1 MTTEE
6 FLFIDF
12 PAIMVAVLCA
22 ISCGLLGNFLVLRRQ
37 ALIGDAISHVALPGI
52 VVGFL
57 LTGTISTAP
66 LMLGAMSAAVIA
78 VILIE
83 IIRRVGRVEISAAI
97 GVVFTIMFAGGIV
110 LLEQTGA
117 SNAHIDTE
125 HALYGNLESTLWFGI
140 KTWRDLLTWD
150 GLQAIPRQLA
160 TLAATTTV
168 ILVLILLFFK
178 ELKVVSFDTGL
189 AATLGIPVR
198 TISTMLIVI
207 VAMAAVA
214 AFEAV
219 GSILVIAMFICPA
232 ATARMITDNLAR
244 QLWLSVGVAVT
255 AGVGGYFLAAFGPQA
270 WNDSNS
276 LSAAGMIVV
285 VAGMLQCVAMVA
297 APKYGA
303 LARSLRM
310 RKRQLDLAR

>member
-6 FLFIDF
+6 FLSIDL

-57 LTGTISTAP
+57 VTGTIATAP
-66 LMLGAMSAAVIA
+66 LMLGAMSAAIIA

-83 IIRRVGRVEISAAI
+83 TIRRVGRVEASAAI

-125 HALYGNLESTLWFGI
+125 HALYGNLESTLWFGME
-140 KTWRDLLTWD
+140 TWRDFFTWEA
-150 GLQAIPRQLA
+150 LKAMPRQLA
-160 TLAATTTV
+160 TLATTTAV
-168 ILVLILLFFK
+168 ILLLILLFFK
-178 ELKVVSFDTGL
+178 ELKIVSFDSGL
-189 AATLGIPVR
+189 AATIGLPVR
-198 TISTMLIVI
+198 TISTTLIVI
-207 VAMAAVA
+207 VAVAAVA

-232 ATARMITDNLAR
+232 ATARMMTDNLAR
-244 QLWLSVGVAVT
+244 QLWLSAGVAAT
-255 AGVGGYFLAAFGPQA
+255 AGVGGYFLAAFGPQT
-270 WNDSNS
+270 WNDTNS

-285 VAGMLQCVAMVA
+285 VAGMLQCVAMIA
-297 APKYGA
+297 APRYGV

-310 RKRQLDLAR
+310 RKRQLDPAR